1 MKVGD
6 LVKLK
11 VGMSIDRYGIILNK
25 CRDQRQTTFD
35 IAMSDGTVLRRIW
48 EKHLEA
54 SSENL

>member
-6 LVKLK
+6 LVKLTAGTSMNK
-11 VGMSIDRYGIILNK
+11 YGIILNK

-35 IAMSDGTVLRRIW
+35 ITMSDGTVLLRIW
-48 EKHLEA
+48 EKYLEV